1 MHTLQSSLQ
10 PVSRTARNFSP
21 GGATAQRQ
29 RRALRCRSAF
39 RTCIIIGRCRMN
51 EDFSRQ
57 ARRFSREAALL
68 ALSPPQ
74 AGPRNHTAVWQ
85 GKSTQY
91 DGRKTGQTACNA
103 CECRF
108 LKFYFC
114 LSPSCNLWTPR
125 RTASDLDTPSS
136 VMHSSNF
143 LAVSL
148 SKYTFSE
155 VSLGLSVG
163 RPIFLSLNY
172 ITSLCGVTKSIIT

>member
-1 MHTLQSSLQ
+1 MLE
-10 PVSRTARNFSP
+10 PVF
-21 GGATAQRQ
+21 
-29 RRALRCRSAF
+29 
-39 RTCIIIGRCRMN
+39 IIEGCWMN

-57 ARRFSREAALL
+57 TRRFSREAALL

-74 AGPRNHTAVWQ
+74 AGPRNYTAVWQ